1 METLPGKL
9 VVNYVTTDGK
19 ILTDPVE
26 TTEAG
31 KTPYTT
37 TEKEFDGY
45 KLVEVEGNTEGE
57 YVAEETIVVT
67 YIYEELPAVGE
78 IVEDIP
84 ETVPKVNTGINENSI
99 FEYIFILSTITF
111 VSMVVYRRKKANR

>member
-9 VVNYVTTDGK
+9 VVNYVTTDGDV
-19 ILTDPVE
+19 LTDPVE

-31 KTPYTT
+31 KTPYVT

-67 YIYEELPAVGE
+67 YIYEEIPAVGE

-84 ETVPKVNTGINENSI
+84 ETVPEVNTGINENSI
-99 FEYIFILSTITF
+99 FEYMFILSTITF
-111 VSMVVYRRKKANR
+111 ASMVVYRRKKANR